1 MTVLREKI
9 VDQIVIEIAKE
20 MVEIAK
26 EMVETAKEMF
36 EIAKEMVEIVRE
48 MSEIDV
54 KEKGLDQNQ
63 DRNHQ
68 SVADSLK
75 IQINQLNE
83 NMKGESRDRHVA

>member
-1 MTVLREKI
+1 LSVEIVTVLREKI
-9 VDQIVIEIAKE
+9 VIELIVDQIVKEI
-20 MVEIAK
+20 V
-26 EMVETAKEMF
+26 MF

-83 NMKGESRDRHVA
+83 NMKGESRDRL